1 MNTKEHF
8 AVNDGS
14 RRTFSD
20 EFKRRKVNE
29 IESGL
34 TKVSDICKAY
44 HVSNVAVYK
53 WIYKFSTTMKRKDKV
68 IVEAKS
74 DTVLIQ
80 KLKARIELLE
90 RTVGQDKVMIDYL
103 QQLIDTAEEM
113 FNIDI
118 KKNATDLP

>member
-1 MNTKEHF
+1 MNIKEHF
-8 AVNDGS
+8 AVIDGS

-44 HVSNVAVYK
+44 HVSNAAVYK

-103 QQLIDTAEEM
+103 QQLIDTAEET